1 MDNALDTMQ
10 RLKIEAS
17 DPNQAFSNRQESS
30 VILEYSDDSDFSDD
44 DYYGFEDGMIFHI
57 KYSSCMFDFS
67 FSNACIY
74 LSCS

>member
-1 MDNALDTMQ
+1 MDNVLDTMQ

-44 DYYGFEDGMIFHI
+44 DYYGFEDGMKAFT
-57 KYSSCMFDFS
+57 
-67 FSNACIY
+67 
-74 LSCS
+74 